1 MIDESTKNRISKL
14 VPLLTES
21 QRRKYLGLEAV
32 SLGHGGVQ
40 EISRLTGASRTTIS
54 QGIKELEDLVS
65 DPKAKSGTKGE
76 MRVRKSGGGRK
87 SILKTNP
94 ELLETLQTFVDS
106 TTVGNPEN
114 PLRWTT
120 KSLRNLQEGLKVQGY
135 AISHVK
141 VGQLLEQLGYSLQM
155 NKKCLQVGEPHVDR
169 DAQFSHIN
177 RISSEF
183 LASGQPVISVDAKK
197 KEFVGNFK
205 NQGAEYQPK
214 GKPVEVLDHDF
225 PLPELGKAIPYGVYD
240 VGSNEGFV
248 NVGISA
254 DTARFAAQ
262 SIRAW
267 WDEMGCQKYRGAS
280 KLYITADGGGSNGR
294 RNRLWK
300 TSLQELANE
309 TGLEIH
315 VSHLP
320 PGTSKW
326 NKIEHRLFSYISKNW
341 RGTPLVSLAVIIS
354 LISAT
359 TTQSG
364 LKVNCG
370 LDEKTYEKG
379 IKISDKELEELN
391 ITRNDFHGEWNY
403 YISPSDRFA

>member
-1 MIDESTKNRISKL
+1 
-14 VPLLTES
+14 
-21 QRRKYLGLEAV
+21 
-32 SLGHGGVQ
+32 
-40 EISRLTGASRTTIS
+40 
-54 QGIKELEDLVS
+54 
-65 DPKAKSGTKGE
+65 
-76 MRVRKSGGGRK
+76 
-87 SILKTNP
+87 
-94 ELLETLQTFVDS
+94 
-106 TTVGNPEN
+106 
-114 PLRWTT
+114 
-120 KSLRNLQEGLKVQGY
+120 
-135 AISHVK
+135 
-141 VGQLLEQLGYSLQM
+141 
-155 NKKCLQVGEPHVDR
+155 
-169 DAQFSHIN
+169 
-177 RISSEF
+177 
-183 LASGQPVISVDAKK
+183 
-197 KEFVGNFK
+197 
-205 NQGAEYQPK
+205 
-214 GKPVEVLDHDF
+214 
-225 PLPELGKAIPYGVYD
+225 
-240 VGSNEGFV
+240 
-248 NVGISA
+248 
-254 DTARFAAQ
+254 
-262 SIRAW
+262 
-267 WDEMGCQKYRGAS
+267 MGCQKYRGAS

-403 YISPSDRFA
+403 YISPSDIFA

>member
-1 MIDESTKNRISKL
+1 

>member
-65 DPKAKSGTKGE
+65 DPKAKSGTEGQ

-94 ELLETLQTFVDS
+94 ELLEALQTFVDS

-120 KSLRNLQEGLKVQGY
+120 KSLRNLQEELKLQGY

-155 NKKCLQVGEPHVDR
+155 NKKCLQVGESHVDR
-169 DAQFSHIN
+169 DAQFRHIN
-177 RISSEF
+177 QISREF
-183 LASGQPVISVDAKK
+183 LASGEPVISVDAKK
-197 KEFVGNFK
+197 KEYVGNFK
-205 NQGAEYQPK
+205 NQGAEYHPK

-240 VGSNEGFV
+240 VGSNEGYV

-391 ITRNDFHGEWNY
+391 ITRNDLHGEWNY
-403 YISPSDRFA
+403 YISPSDIFA

>member
-1 MIDESTKNRISKL
+1 
-14 VPLLTES
+14 
-21 QRRKYLGLEAV
+21 
-32 SLGHGGVQ
+32 
-40 EISRLTGASRTTIS
+40 
-54 QGIKELEDLVS
+54 
-65 DPKAKSGTKGE
+65 

-94 ELLETLQTFVDS
+94 ELLEALQTFVDS

-120 KSLRNLQEGLKVQGY
+120 KSLRNLQEELKLQGY

-155 NKKCLQVGEPHVDR
+155 NKKCLQVGESHVDR
-169 DAQFSHIN
+169 DAQFRHIN
-177 RISSEF
+177 QISREF
-183 LASGQPVISVDAKK
+183 LASGEPVISVDAKK
-197 KEFVGNFK
+197 KEYVGNFK
-205 NQGAEYQPK
+205 NQGAEYHPK

-240 VGSNEGFV
+240 VGSNEGYV

-403 YISPSDRFA
+403 YISPSDIFA

>member
-1 MIDESTKNRISKL
+1 MIDESTKNRISKV

-65 DPKAKSGTKGE
+65 DPKAKSGTNGE

-94 ELLETLQTFVDS
+94 ELLEALQRFVDS
-106 TTVGNPEN
+106 TTIGNPEN

-120 KSLRNLQEGLKVQGY
+120 KSLRNLQEGLKEQGY
-135 AISHVK
+135 IISHVK

-169 DAQFSHIN
+169 DAQFRHIN
-177 RISSEF
+177 RISCEF

-197 KEFVGNFK
+197 KEFVGNFR

-267 WDEMGCQKYRGAS
+267 WNEMGYQKYRGAS

-359 TTQSG
+359 TTQTG

-403 YISPSDRFA
+403 YISPSDRFD

>member
-14 VPLLTES
+14 APLLTES
-21 QRRKYLGLEAV
+21 QRRKYFGLEAV
-32 SLGHGGVQ
+32 SLGRGGVQ

-54 QGIKELEDLVS
+54 LGIKELEDLVS
-65 DPKAKSGTKGE
+65 DPKAKSATKGE

-94 ELLETLQTFVDS
+94 DLLEALQTFVDS

-120 KSLRNLQEGLKVQGY
+120 KSLRNLQEELKLQGY

-169 DAQFSHIN
+169 DAQFRHIN
-177 RISSEF
+177 RISREF
-183 LASGQPVISVDAKK
+183 LSSGEPVISVDAKK

-205 NQGAEYQPK
+205 NQGAEYQLK
-214 GKPVEVLDHDF
+214 GKPIEVLDHDF

-240 VGSNEGFV
+240 VGNNEGYV

-267 WDEMGCQKYRGAS
+267 WDEMGCQKYSGAS